1 MTGPD
6 LLLLAVLAVGLT
18 VAVVLLRGVRP
29 RLRQAAPPAPVLP
42 PEPLPEAEP
51 EPPVDPD
58 PEPPEPWDEA
68 AELRRLVDGAPELQA
83 LYEKIGYPPGVERE
97 AERLTA
103 GLAALVRA
111 EVPDWEA
118 FDAALSDA
126 EAQLASQEGGSAG
139 ERYRS
144 EDEELL
150 REVLATRADRDEVL
164 RLLNRD
170 PAGRLLPFVEQLPLV
185 RNGEVV
191 WRTPMELTL
200 IRKRPADAEA
210 FQRQLDELERLV
222 RTVPLRRKPPARET
236 VLAALSRLR
245 RDLARPNAY
254 LPTPVQALAAA
265 ADDWLHRAH
274 EPALRRCR
282 EELDG
287 LLLGLLRVR
296 HAHETGG
303 GREAE
308 PRETARRL
316 AQLYAGQPWMHTPWL
331 TTCVLTSLLD
341 AELTLL
347 PEGDGETPGSPAV
360 PAAVIRLVRDE
371 VASRHYD
378 SDETIRR
385 LRQQEDKGVY
395 VHSLVYALLRMN
407 RLPGGGSEEPSSGLR
422 QVDPRKGSWP

>member
-6 LLLLAVLAVGLT
+6 LLLLAALAVGLT
-18 VAVVLLRGVRP
+18 VAVVLLRGVQP

-42 PEPLPEAEP
+42 PEPLPEPEP
-51 EPPVDPD
+51 EPPPPPPVT
-58 PEPPEPWDEA
+58 PEPPAPWDEA
-68 AELRRLVDGAPELQA
+68 AELRRLVDSAPELQA

-103 GLAALVRA
+103 DLAALVRA

-118 FDAALSDA
+118 FDSALSDA
-126 EAQLASQEGGSAG
+126 EVQLALPETG

-150 REVLATRADRDEVL
+150 REVLQARADHDEVL

-170 PAGRLLPFVEQLPLV
+170 PVDRLLPFVEQLPLV

-191 WRTPMELTL
+191 WRTPMEMTL

-210 FQRQLDELERLV
+210 FQRQLDDLERLV

-254 LPTPVQALAAA
+254 LPTPVQALATSV
-265 ADDWLHRAH
+265 DEWLHRAH
-274 EPALRRCR
+274 EPALRRRR
-282 EELDG
+282 EELDD

-303 GREAE
+303 GRESE

-341 AELTLL
+341 AELALL
-347 PEGDGETPGSPAV
+347 PEGEEEAPGSPA
-360 PAAVIRLVRDE
+360 AVLRLVRDE
-371 VASRHYD
+371 VASQHYD

-407 RLPGGGSEEPSSGLR
+407 RLPGGTEGSSYPLSGR
-422 QVDPRKGSWP
+422 GEA